1 MLDVIESSAQFA
13 SGLFNLS
20 GAMRCGLQLAGQ
32 LVFSLS
38 LLPKTTFK
46 IQLLLVQ
53 MFAYGFRLPAL
64 LFDMILLLVQN
75 LNVFIEC

>member
-1 MLDVIESSAQFA
+1 MLDVIESSGQFV
-13 SGLFNLS
+13 SGLFNLRV
-20 GAMRCGLQLAGQ
+20 AMRCRFHLAGQ

-53 MFAYGFRLPAL
+53 VLAHGFRLRSL
-64 LFDMILLLVQN
+64 LFDMIFLLVQN
-75 LNVFIEC
+75 LSAFVEC